1 MSCPY
6 RLLTLSCESRFKV
19 KKDSFAFVNHLVANK
34 PNVTFFATESLSS
47 PFQQ

>member
-1 MSCPY
+1 
-6 RLLTLSCESRFKV
+6 V